1 MQFPQWILC
10 STNEPWKGKERERE
24 RFILHATSKQMEEKR
39 VGKKAKFQERERERE
54 KIVRCRDIRPSSRS
68 IFAGIGQI
76 LAGRIQ
82 KHASGERFGFGSG
95 HRFRDVR
102 MLEWLC
108 RKVLKLVFASGNGD
122 FTDREWWIVV
132 GWNQGPKLTR
142 PDLLTDR
149 VARSGRL
156 PVRLIRRERVWSPP
170 PPPAAFISAWLL
182 NTFARSNWR
191 ARALFLFLINK
202 KKDDNDDT
210 WVSRG
215 EFISSSTVCR
225 SFSRF
230 VKIIGR

>member
-1 MQFPQWILC
+1 M
-10 STNEPWKGKERERE
+10 
-24 RFILHATSKQMEEKR
+24 HATSKQMEEKR

-132 GWNQGPKLTR
+132 G
-142 PDLLTDR
+142 
-149 VARSGRL
+149 
-156 PVRLIRRERVWSPP
+156 
-170 PPPAAFISAWLL
+170 
-182 NTFARSNWR
+182 
-191 ARALFLFLINK
+191 
-202 KKDDNDDT
+202 
-210 WVSRG
+210 
-215 EFISSSTVCR
+215 
-225 SFSRF
+225 
-230 VKIIGR
+230 